1 MTQTPSLVESRVE
14 IIIDIGYHDLVPK
27 MIVIL
32 SVHPL
37 HLAQMAILIIN
48 QWEFKKDIP
57 IKCC

>member
-14 IIIDIGYHDLVPK
+14 IILDIGCHDLVPR
-27 MIVIL
+27 MII
-32 SVHPL
+32 HPL
-37 HLAQMAILIIN
+37 HLTQMAILIIN